1 MIIRY
6 PQIQLIAI
14 YCMFEVWRWC
24 NVMTILVTECETG
37 EWCAVSSVRGRV
49 GTYLSDSFTGH
60 VSFDG
65 GLDNTNCG
73 YTGYMAYT
81 SYYGSS

>member
-1 MIIRY
+1 
-6 PQIQLIAI
+6 
-14 YCMFEVWRWC
+14 
-24 NVMTILVTECETG
+24 MTILVTECETG
-37 EWCAVSSVRGRV
+37 EERCVQWEGRV

-73 YTGYMAYT
+73 YTGYIAYT
-81 SYYGSS
+81 SYCGSS

>member
-1 MIIRY
+1 
-6 PQIQLIAI
+6 
-14 YCMFEVWRWC
+14 
-24 NVMTILVTECETG
+24 MTILVTECETG
-37 EWCAVSSVRGRV
+37 EERCVHGVMSGGGEGRV

-73 YTGYMAYT
+73 YTGYIAYT
-81 SYYGSS
+81 SYCG

>member
-1 MIIRY
+1 
-6 PQIQLIAI
+6 
-14 YCMFEVWRWC
+14 
-24 NVMTILVTECETG
+24 MTILVTECENG
-37 EWCAVSSVRGRV
+37 EWCAVSSLREGRV

-73 YTGYMAYT
+73 YTGYWIHRQLILVIMDQVDT
-81 SYYGSS
+81 DT

>member
-1 MIIRY
+1 
-6 PQIQLIAI
+6 
-14 YCMFEVWRWC
+14 
-24 NVMTILVTECETG
+24 MTILVTECETG
-37 EWCAVSSVRGRV
+37 ERCDVSSGRGEV

-73 YTGYMAYT
+73 YTGYNAYT
-81 SYYGSS
+81 SY